1 MRLRWPAFL
10 TRFTA
15 LSASKYNRQSAP
27 EFLFERRPDGPVI
40 FPFRRQHA
48 AKIR

>member
-15 LSASKYNRQSAP
+15 LSASKYNRRLHLSFCSSGDQTA
-27 EFLFERRPDGPVI
+27 L
-40 FPFRRQHA
+40 
-48 AKIR
+48 